1 MTTTTSPSP
10 GPRLGIIVLTL
21 ATAAIHLYLGL
32 SSGLPL
38 FVLNAL
44 GYLALLAA
52 LYGPIPQ
59 LAPYRNAVRWLL
71 VGFAGL
77 TIVLWIAITGGNST
91 AIGYVD
97 KAVELL
103 LIVLLIAEA
112 RASRQDRADKRLMGD
127 R

>member
-1 MTTTTSPSP
+1 MTTTTSQSP
-10 GPRLGIIVLTL
+10 GLRLGIIALTV

-38 FVLNAL
+38 FVLNGL

-71 VGFAGL
+71 VGFAAL
-77 TIVLWIAITGGNST
+77 TIVLWLAITGGNST
-91 AIGYVD
+91 AIGYAD

-103 LIVLLIAEA
+103 LIVLLIAEV
-112 RASRQDRADKRLMGD
+112 RASG
-127 R
+127 